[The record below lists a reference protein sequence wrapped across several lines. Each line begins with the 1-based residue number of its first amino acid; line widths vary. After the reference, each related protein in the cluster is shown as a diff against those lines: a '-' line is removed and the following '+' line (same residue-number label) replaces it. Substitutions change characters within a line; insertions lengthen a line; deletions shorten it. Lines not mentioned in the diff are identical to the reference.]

1 MSEIYAPEEDS
12 YLMSD
17 VLKKELKKLLI
28 VNSELKLLEIGV
40 GSGINLDV
48 ALKVGVNRK
57 NIIGTDI
64 NNKAVSHCKSLG
76 FKVIKSDLFSNVK
89 GKYNLIIFN
98 PPYLP
103 LDKDEPKSSRMATTG
118 GRKGNEIIIKF
129 LKQAQRHLNKDGK
142 IFLITSSLSKLVDF
156 NELGYKT
163 KEISSTKLFFEK
175 IYVWELKIME

>member
-1 MSEIYAPEEDS
+1 MYEIYEPAEDS

-64 NNKAVSHCKSLG
+64 NSKAVSYCKSLG

-142 IFLITSSLSKLVDF
+142 IFLITSSLSEEVNFDKLD
-156 NELGYKT
+156 YKAV
-163 KEISSTKLFFEK
+163 KINYKDLFFEK
-175 IYVWELKIME
+175 LHLWKLEVTE